1 MTVPPVSK
9 YALRFVVLFFL
20 SALLLFPLAMIFVRV
35 FEDGFMNSF
44 EAVTSEDGLHALQ
57 LTLLTVAIAVPI
69 NVVFGITAALVLVR
83 QKFRGKAFLNALI
96 DIPFAISPVVIG
108 LSLILLYGPRDTFV
122 GEWFFDQGIRIIF
135 STPGIVIACA
145 FVSLPF
151 VVREVVPVLQEIG
164 DEQEQAAATLGAN
177 WWQTFWRVTL
187 PAIRWGVVYGVVL
200 STARVLGEFG
210 AVSVVSGR
218 ISGQTETLPLFVRK
232 QFEVFNS
239 GGGYAAALVL
249 AVLALLTLVLMNLI
263 NRRKE
268 V

>member
-1 MTVPPVSK
+1 MTVPRWSR
-9 YALRFVVLFFL
+9 YGLRYGVLFYL
-20 SALLLFPLAMIFVRV
+20 AALLVFPVLMIFIRT
-35 FEDGFMNSF
+35 FEDGLTESF
-44 EAVTSEDGLHALQ
+44 EAVTSEAGIAALK
-57 LTLLTVAIAVPI
+57 LTLITVAIAVPLNTI
-69 NVVFGITAALVLVR
+69 FGVAAALVLVR
-83 QKFRGKAFLNALI
+83 QKFRGKAFLNTLI

-108 LSLILLYGPRDTFV
+108 LALVLLYGPRDGIV

-135 STPGIVIACA
+135 STPGIVIACM

-187 PAIRWGVVYGVVL
+187 PAIRWGVTYGVVL

-232 QFEVFNS
+232 QFEIFND
-239 GGGYAAALVL
+239 GGGYAASMVL
-249 AVLALLTLVLMNLI
+249 AVIALLTLVFMNLI
-263 NRRKE
+263 NTRKE

>member
-1 MTVPPVSK
+1 MSVPRWSK
-9 YALRFVVLFFL
+9 YGIRFGVLFYL
-20 SALLLFPLAMIFVRV
+20 AALLVFPVLMIFVRT
-35 FEDGFMNSF
+35 FEDGLTESF
-44 EAVTSEDGLHALQ
+44 EAVTSEAGLAALK
-57 LTLLTVAIAVPI
+57 LTLITVAIAVPL
-69 NVVFGITAALVLVR
+69 NTVFGVTAALVLVR
-83 QKFRGKAFLNALI
+83 QKFRGKAILNTLI

-108 LSLILLYGPRDTFV
+108 LALILLYGPREGIV

-135 STPGIVIACA
+135 STPGIVIACM

-164 DEQEQAAATLGAN
+164 DEQEQAASTLGAN

-187 PAIRWGVVYGVVL
+187 PAIRWGVTYGVVL

-232 QFEVFNS
+232 QIEIFND
-239 GGGYAAALVL
+239 GGGYAASMVL
-249 AVLALLTLVLMNLI
+249 AVIALLTLVFMNLI
-263 NRRKE
+263 NTRKE